1 MSLLV
6 ISEILRL
13 FVSTLTADQNYSP
26 LNSENLAQSIQMQFS
41 KKQKTLS
48 EFLSSFLKSILS
60 FEHFFLNR

>member
-13 FVSTLTADQNYSP
+13 FVSTLTADQNYSS
-26 LNSENLAQSIQMQFS
+26 LNSKNLAQSIQMQFS